1 MGKKSTKV
9 LSGALAT
16 TSLLGGVMGAV
27 PAFAATNLDAMYKSA
42 FDAVMKAKEDES
54 QESITAARKAID
66 ELRKEKALKG
76 FVGEFS
82 KQVDGVQ
89 QKLFDNF
96 YSLLFVD
103 GKKKDKISQEDV
115 NKAREFV
122 KSFDTF
128 EGNKQYTNSWSS
140 AVDGFQQVL
149 VVEANDAVVKAMTSK
164 DEKDLKAAEELL
176 KVLATSTNEDTKKEA
191 AKFTAIAKEVQKEID
206 KQKEE
211 AAALKVTSVSAI
223 NAMEQS
229 ADLAN
234 LPVNAT
240 INVTFN
246 TELDKTA
253 VNVNNFRVYEVKDN
267 VPVAVAASEI
277 KLSQDGK
284 TVSVD
289 LSKSS
294 LNKAVAHK
302 LEIKNVKSKDGKDVQ
317 SYVAN
322 FTTSKMAVVTA
333 KNEKNLA
340 AGNPF
345 ITYDELLDASTIN
358 TQNISLVSVETGEKL
373 PIKVALD
380 NKKIDIIPDASAKF
394 YDKKEYKLVVNNV
407 LTSTGEKAESYSYN
421 FVKNGESINLQNM
434 RATTLDGWSVWVHE
448 GQVPNL
454 WPKVESGVRESGNQY
469 FAGLNIQLP
478 FNTKL
483 NESTIAKNI
492 QLIEKESKAVVP
504 VTFTYNDDAKR
515 VSMVPKADLKEDTD
529 YVIQFKG
536 GLATNYNIKLKS
548 DKENEVIDAYSIPFK
563 TMDVTAPTVVS
574 AVSKNGDSNLKITEE
589 QVFTVTLSENVQAL
603 NNILLVKAKADL
615 NNIDQIKPEDKV
627 AVNVQPVADKKGVY
641 EVKVAKNTLA
651 QNEAYKLV
659 IVGKDKVENPLTD
672 GSGNTLKRTFVTA
685 FTTEGK
691 DVTAPKV
698 TKMFKGDSLKD
709 ANAITSLTNVK
720 TGDKLTVLFD
730 EKLSALDP
738 DAKVKV
744 EKYDATTGRWSDGV
758 DADRLLKANTD
769 GDNVAV
775 TVTMPGLVDA
785 KYRLAVVGVKD
796 AASNKMTDTYY
807 FEFVGSSNNETVKS
821 AKVGKD
827 NNFEKLPA
835 SDIKVDSIIEIAF
848 NDETVENV
856 KAENVKVTD
865 AAGKVVEG
873 KVEAKE
879 NVKGVFYFK
888 PAAELAKST
897 VYTVTVDGLKDKV
910 GNTIDKFIT
919 SFKTIAGQP
928 SLVSASVKDGETNV
942 DRLKTKTVVFD
953 AKVNDATK
961 YDVKIKIADQEGN
974 YDLTTTD
981 GKTYSLEGKN
991 LKALTEHTLTVKV
1004 TDKAS
1009 GKDIVDESYTFFTGS
1024 TSTDDIAPE
1033 FSENVNGKEAKD
1045 GFYEVVKGTKEI
1057 EMKFSEVVNAAGATV
1072 TIKNVT
1078 DDKDVAVLTVTSKEA
1093 GKNTDT
1099 VKITPVLAL
1108 EEGKTYKVIVKG
1120 VKDAAGNV
1128 ADDTTIYVKLVDAQ

>member
-27 PAFAATNLDAMYKSA
+27 PAFAATNLDAIYKSA
-42 FDAVMKAKEDES
+42 YDAVIKAQEDES

-66 ELRKEKALKG
+66 ELRKHKELQG

-82 KQVDGVQ
+82 KQADKVQ
-89 QKLFDNF
+89 QKLFDDF

-103 GKKKDKISQEDV
+103 GKKKDKIPQKDI

-122 KSFDTF
+122 KSFDSF
-128 EGNKQYTNSWSS
+128 EGNKQYTASWST

-149 VVEANDAVVKAMTSK
+149 VVEAHDAVVKAMTSK
-164 DEKDLKAAEELL
+164 DEKDVKAAEELV

-191 AKFTAIAKEVQKEID
+191 ERFAAITVELQKEI
-206 KQKEE
+206 QEE
-211 AAALKVTSVSAI
+211 AAKLKVASVSAI

-333 KNEKNLA
+333 KNKKNLE
-340 AGNPF
+340 AGNNPF

-434 RATTLDGWSVWVHE
+434 RATTLDGCSVWVDK

-454 WPKVESGVRESGNQY
+454 WPKVESGVREYGNKY

-589 QVFTVTLSENVQAL
+589 QVFTVTLSENVKDL

-627 AVNVQPVADKKGVY
+627 TVEVQPVADKKGVY

-720 TGDKLTVLFD
+720 KGDKLTVLFD
-730 EKLSALDP
+730 EKLLELDP

-744 EKYDATTGRWSDGV
+744 EKYDATTGIWSDGV
-758 DADRLLKANTD
+758 DADKILKANTD

-775 TVTMPGLVDA
+775 TVTMPELNDG

-827 NNFEKLPA
+827 NSFKDLP
-835 SDIKVDSIIEIAF
+835 SEDIKVDSIIEIAF
-848 NDETVENV
+848 NDDTVENV

-879 NVKGVFYFK
+879 NAKGVFYFK

-897 VYTVTVDGLKDKV
+897 VYTVTVDGVKDKV
-910 GNTIDKFIT
+910 GNTIDKFVT

-928 SLVSASVKDGETNV
+928 SLVSASVKEGETNV

-953 AKVNDATK
+953 AKVDDETK
-961 YDVKIKIADQEGN
+961 YGTVVKIGN
-974 YDLTTTD
+974 HKLQTAD
-981 GKTYSLEGKN
+981 GKTYSLEGVN
-991 LKALTEHTLTVKV
+991 LDPLTKYAVTIKV

-1009 GKDIVDESYTFFTGS
+1009 GKDIVDESYDFFTGS

-1057 EMKFSEVVNAAGATV
+1057 GMKFSEVVNAAGATV